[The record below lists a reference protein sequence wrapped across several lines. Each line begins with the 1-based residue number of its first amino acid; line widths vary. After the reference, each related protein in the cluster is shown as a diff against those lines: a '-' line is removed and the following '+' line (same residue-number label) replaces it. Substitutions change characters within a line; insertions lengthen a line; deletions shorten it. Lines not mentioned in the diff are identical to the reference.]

1 MSTPIIA
8 LVSAPV
14 FEPAMINVQNAE
26 FDRYCE
32 RIEDHLPNW
41 SSRFFRWLR
50 RPASRGARILVSALL
65 VIGSL
70 FSFLP
75 VLGVWMLPLGLIIIA
90 QDLPFLKAPL
100 VAAFRRVEAGY
111 AHLQHWRK
119 ASFGPTVET
128 VLAEK

>member
-1 MSTPIIA
+1 
-8 LVSAPV
+8 
-14 FEPAMINVQNAE
+14 MIVVQNAE

-32 RIEDHLPNW
+32 RVEEHLPDW
-41 SSRFFRWLR
+41 SSRFLRWLR
-50 RPASRGARILVSALL
+50 QPASRSARILVSALL

-100 VAAFRRVEAGY
+100 VAAFRRVEAGC
-111 AHLQHWRK
+111 AHWQHWRK
-119 ASFGPTVET
+119 ASFGQQQPPKTD
-128 VLAEK
+128 AGASRRNDRPS